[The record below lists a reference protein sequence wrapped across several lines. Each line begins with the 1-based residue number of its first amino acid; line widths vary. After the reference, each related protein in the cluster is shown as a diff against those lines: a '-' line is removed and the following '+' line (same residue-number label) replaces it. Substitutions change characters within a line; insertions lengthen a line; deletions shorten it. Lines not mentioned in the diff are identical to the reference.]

1 MRLQL
6 QDIIEANLPLTIQG
20 LTVENP
26 VLKFLISGLEV
37 KTTTVVKQGSEYM
50 FPEVFEFDIDDSS
63 YYDGVLM
70 LVIEAY
76 DLVNNEH
83 VYIGKGSDILSKL
96 LPPVNVNIPTLFHV
110 TISPVIAGFGGEHPC
125 IVECRGVVIPSG
137 VPPYPRG
144 TSLSSDYS
152 TSSIRSSRNIPR
164 SSSSSFYSS
173 AATTVAVAPSLS
185 GTSVHSASFLLNSSS
200 SSVRSASKTS
210 IRATSSSSST
220 KDYDTLQHGYDDDL
234 VEYKMREADLE
245 KSIQQLQYN
254 LSIANTKN
262 NELIDKYNTLSLTFN
277 ALNDTYEELK
287 KDMIIVNHETEET
300 ALKWSTL
307 TVEYDRLRKEL
318 KQKQVGRYRFA
329 IVRSWYGILT
339 DDIPLLSII
348 GQSSCKR
355 TRLH

>member
-6 QDIIEANLPLTIQG
+6 QEIIEANLPLTIQG
-20 LTVENP
+20 LTVEKP
-26 VLKFLISGLEV
+26 VLKFLINGLEV
-37 KTTTVVKQGSEYM
+37 KTTTFVKQGSEYM
-50 FPEVFEFDIDDSS
+50 FPEVFEFDIDDIG

-137 VPPYPRG
+137 EPPYPRG
-144 TSLSSDYS
+144 TSISSDHS

-164 SSSSSFYSS
+164 SSSSFYSS

-185 GTSVHSASFLLNSSS
+185 GTSIPLSSRSSINSVHSASFPLNSSS
-200 SSVRSASKTS
+200 SSLRSASKTS
-210 IRATSSSSST
+210 IRATSSSPST

-234 VEYKMREADLE
+234 AEYKMREADLE

-277 ALNDTYEELK
+277 ALNETYEELK
-287 KDMIIVNHETEET
+287 KDMIILNHQTEET

-318 KQKQVGRYRFA
+318 KQKQVGRCYRFA
-329 IVRSWYGILT
+329 IVLSWY
-339 DDIPLLSII
+339 SID
-348 GQSSCKR
+348 R
-355 TRLH
+355 

>member
-6 QDIIEANLPLTIQG
+6 QEIVEANLPLTIQG
-20 LTVENP
+20 LTVEKP
-26 VLKFLISGLEV
+26 VLKFLINGLEV
-37 KTTTVVKQGSEYM
+37 KTTTYVKQGSEFM
-50 FPEVFEFDIDDSS
+50 FPEVFEFDVDDSS
-63 YYDGVLM
+63 YYDGVLL

-96 LPPVNVNIPTLFHV
+96 LPPSNVNIPTLFHV

-137 VPPYPRG
+137 EPPYPRG
-144 TSLSSDYS
+144 TSISSDYS
-152 TSSIRSSRNIPR
+152 ISSQRSSRNILR
-164 SSSSSFYSS
+164 SSNSFYSS

-185 GTSVHSASFLLNSSS
+185 GTSVPLSSRSSINSVHSATYPLSS

-210 IRATSSSSST
+210 MHATSSSPST
-220 KDYDTLQHGYDDDL
+220 KDYDTLQHSYDDDL
-234 VEYKMREADLE
+234 TEYKMREADLE
-245 KSIQQLQYN
+245 KSMQQLQYS

-277 ALNDTYEELK
+277 ALNESYEELK
-287 KDMIIVNHETEET
+287 KDMVILNHQHEET

-307 TVEYDRLRKEL
+307 TFEYDRLRKEL
-318 KQKQVGRYRFA
+318 KQKQVR
-329 IVRSWYGILT
+329 
-339 DDIPLLSII
+339 
-348 GQSSCKR
+348 
-355 TRLH
+355 